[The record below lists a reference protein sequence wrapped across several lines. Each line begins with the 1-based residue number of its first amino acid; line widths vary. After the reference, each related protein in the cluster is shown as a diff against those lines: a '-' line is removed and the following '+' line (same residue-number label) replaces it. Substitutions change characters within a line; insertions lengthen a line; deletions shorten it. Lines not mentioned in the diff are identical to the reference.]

1 MAEGKIKIITRVSRS
16 EKASK
21 RVRKTNYEG
30 RGMKRS
36 ERQKSVSLEIVLG
49 PISQNAIRD
58 QQEAGGD
65 PSPFHSQS

>member
-1 MAEGKIKIITRVSRS
+1 MAEGKIKIIIGVRRR
-16 EKASK
+16 EKSIK

-36 ERQKSVSLEIVLG
+36 ARQKSVSLEIVLG
-49 PISQNAIRD
+49 PISQNAISD
-58 QQEAGGD
+58 HQEAGGH